1 MFFIYIYFLIQY
13 SINTCLSLLTENNMK
28 IQALSLALIVKV
40 ACAIVPDPWMI
51 DNSTIDFTD
60 NLIHVFHDLGL
71 GPNNATVELFE
82 SDCQTPLASGSAIS
96 LVSTSLT
103 PNLPV
108 APSAAPSMNTV
119 IETLSPACS
128 PTNLCGKCQGDCD
141 NDGECMGN
149 LVCYNRGSSSSPQ
162 PPGCTGTTSGA
173 NDYCIDPNELYF
185 GGGSYCSNTFP
196 CGRCQGDCDVNSHCA
211 GSLVCAQRH
220 TSDPGPA
227 GCEGTPVAEWDY
239 CIEP

>member
-1 MFFIYIYFLIQY
+1 
-13 SINTCLSLLTENNMK
+13 MK

-103 PNLPV
+103 PNLSV

-119 IETLSPACS
+119 IENVSPTCS
-128 PTNLCGKCQGDCD
+128 PTNLCGKCQGDCNLD
-141 NDGECMGN
+141 TDCWGH
-149 LVCYNRGSSSSPQ
+149 LVCYQRGSTSPG
-162 PPGCTGTTSGA
+162 PPGCTGTPNSA
-173 NDYCIDPNELYF
+173 WDYCIDPNELYD
-185 GGGSYCSNTFP
+185 GGTSYCSTTFP
-196 CGRCQGDCDVNSHCA
+196 CGRCQGDCDSNSECA
-211 GSLVCAQRH
+211 GSLICPQRN
-220 TSDPGPA
+220 TGDPTPST
-227 GCEGTPVAEWDY
+227 CEGPVPLTNADY